1 MKTKINSKL
10 LVFVA
15 IVGIIVTIST
25 MVSAYSVGMSLSSK
39 SKLKAGDTVTVTVS
53 LGNVDAGNGI
63 DTITGEL
70 SYDTNVFET
79 LSTSNFI
86 ASNDWTP
93 TYAASTNMITVLKN
107 TKVKSSETV
116 LTISL
121 KVKDNISV
129 DSTTITLKDVVV
141 SGGRVSDG
149 GTGDITVNNAS
160 VTISKDKDASSSTS
174 NTTNTGSNTTGNTT
188 TSNSSTSSKNN
199 TTGNASKN
207 TTIKDNTVTSKN
219 TLPKTGIEQ
228 YGIVAIV
235 VVAIVAIFSYVL
247 YKKTSKE
254 VK

>member
-39 SKLKAGDTVTVTVS
+39 SKLKAGDTVTVTVN

-121 KVKDNISV
+121 KVKDNTMAPVFTENDIV
-129 DSTTITLKDVVV
+129 IIKKQNDCDNNEFAIVIINEGEGTLK
-141 SGGRVSDG
+141 
-149 GTGDITVNNAS
+149 
-160 VTISKDKDASSSTS
+160 K
-174 NTTNTGSNTTGNTT
+174 
-188 TSNSSTSSKNN
+188 
-199 TTGNASKN
+199 
-207 TTIKDNTVTSKN
+207 IKKIDN
-219 TLPKTGIEQ
+219 GIILQ
-228 YGIVAIV
+228 PLNPAYRSCNVH
-235 VVAIVAIFSYVL
+235 
-247 YKKTSKE
+247 
-254 VK
+254 